1 MTDENSNELFVPVS
15 LDKLPEAPASL
26 NFYAVTQKGWNLQF
40 TLRDTDEL
48 ALMKRFAQL
57 TTWLEERHVSPKAVG
72 QQPAAVA
79 APAPTNG
86 GAEQRTQ
93 PPPAPMGVP
102 APAPAPAPGA
112 APVAKGGTFQAVKM
126 EVTPKPDG
134 KAELKFYAAGHRYPD
149 LTSTQSIDRLLQY
162 LAHTGD
168 AWTVQHL
175 SVANTFDISYAV
187 TFEFSEKL
195 NSAGKP
201 YKNLVDIEAA

>member
-1 MTDENSNELFVPVS
+1 METEMNEQEKTQLA
-15 LDKLPEAPASL
+15 EAPASL
-26 NFYAVTQKGWNLQF
+26 NFYAVTAKGFNLQI
-40 TLRDTDEL
+40 TLRDLDEYS
-48 ALMKRFAQL
+48 LMERFAKMA
-57 TTWLEERHVSPKAVG
+57 TWLEEHRVSPKAVG
-72 QQPAAVA
+72 QQPAATYKG
-79 APAPTNG
+79 APIGPDNLPPSPFGNG
-86 GAEQRTQ
+86 S
-93 PPPAPMGVP
+93 PPAPMG
-102 APAPAPAPGA
+102 APAPVPAPGA
-112 APVAKGGTFQAVKM
+112 APAAKGGTFQAVKM
-126 EVTPKPDG
+126 EVTPKTDG

-201 YKNLVDIEAA
+201 YKNLVDVEAA